1 MSEDK
6 NDNGKKTLSLTA
18 KLDPSKVAAGQV
30 RQSFTHGRSKQ
41 VAVEVKKRRVIKK
54 PETDNSH
61 LSEKMAQA
69 MAAIPKGLTEKE
81 WHARLNAVKA
91 ESERAKLAEEA
102 AKLAAIEAAARAVEE
117 EKRKAE
123 ELANAPPE
131 VIAPEP
137 EVKVAAPV
145 VKKDEAVVVEPVEE
159 PVVDAGFSGVP
170 KKTSSRDDEEE
181 FDEHGVS
188 KKKVKHD
195 AAKAKVVKNEA
206 PRRDSKITLVKA
218 LIQNEVGEEAGM
230 RTRSQAAA
238 RRSREKGRKKSHL
251 QDFETKK
258 VVREVTIPEVI
269 TVQELANRMA
279 VRTTEVIKALMKMGV
294 MATINQVIDA
304 DTAELIVQES
314 GHTVNR
320 VSEADVEIGLGTE
333 NDTAGTL
340 VSRAPVVT
348 VMGHVDHGKTSLLDA
363 IRATDVVAKE
373 AGGITQH
380 IGAYQVHLP
389 GNDHAITFID
399 TPGHSAFTEMR
410 ARGAKVTDIVILVV
424 AADDGI
430 KEQTIEAISHVKAAG
445 VPMIVAI
452 NKIDKPGA
460 DPDRVRN
467 ELLSHEIVVE
477 SLGGDTMDVE
487 ISAKQ
492 KLNIDKLLETVLIQ
506 AEILELKANP
516 NRVAQGAV
524 IEAKMEKGRGSV
536 ATVLVQHGTLKVGD
550 IFVAGS
556 QVGKVR
562 ALIDEHG
569 TNIETAGPSMP
580 VEVLGFNDTPYA
592 GDDFHVVDNEGRARE
607 IAQYRSHR
615 DKNLSVAKAKMS
627 LEDLFAQQALV
638 DKKELAIVIK
648 GDVGGSVEA
657 LVSSL
662 SKFNSDELHVR
673 VLHSGVGGIT
683 ERDVILANASNGFIV
698 GFNVRANPQARD
710 LAKRDGVAIRYYSII
725 YDVIDDVKAALTG
738 MLSPTLREKY
748 LGQAEIRQIYNITKV
763 GKVAGCMVTE
773 GVVKRGAKVRLLR
786 DDVVIH
792 EGTLKTLRRFKDEL
806 KEVKEGYECGMA
818 FENYHDIKEN
828 DKIECFEIEVIARTL

>member
-6 NDNGKKTLSLTA
+6 KENGKKTLSLTT
-18 KLDPSKVAAGQV
+18 KLDTSKAASGQV
-30 RQSFTHGRSKQ
+30 RQSFSHGRSKQ
-41 VAVEVKKRRVIKK
+41 VEVEVKKRRVIKK
-54 PETDNSH
+54 PNETQDPAA
-61 LSEKMAQA
+61 EKMAQV
-69 MAAIPKGLTEKE
+69 MAAKPKGLTDQE
-81 WHARLNAVKA
+81 WNARLNAVKA
-91 ESERAKLAEEA
+91 ESERTKQAEEDARIAAEKAALEAAEEQKRLAEEA
-102 AKLAAIEAAARAVEE
+102 LKAPVLEEVPVKEE
-117 EKRKAE
+117 EPTSEPVKERAEGDAELEDQKPNVSTSIKKTILDEDDLSEEDSDFRKKIKH
-123 ELANAPPE
+123 E
-131 VIAPEP
+131 VPKAT
-137 EVKVAAPV
+137 V
-145 VKKDEAVVVEPVEE
+145 VKKDV
-159 PVVDAGFSGVP
+159 
-170 KKTSSRDDEEE
+170 SRRE
-181 FDEHGVS
+181 G
-188 KKKVKHD
+188 
-195 AAKAKVVKNEA
+195 
-206 PRRDSKITLVKA
+206 KITLEKA
-218 LIQNEVGEEAGM
+218 LILSETGEEVEP
-230 RTRSQAAA
+230 RHRSQAAA
-238 RRSREKGRKKSHL
+238 RRAREKAYKKSN
-251 QDFETKK
+251 QQAFEPKK
-258 VVREVTIPEVI
+258 IVREVIIPETI

-279 VRTTEVIKALMKMGV
+279 LRTTEVIKSLMKMGV
-294 MATINQVIDA
+294 MATIHQMLDA
-304 DTAELIVQES
+304 DTAELVVEEAGHIVK
-314 GHTVNR
+314 R
-320 VSEADVEIGLGTE
+320 VSESDVEIGLGDNLHE
-333 NDTAGTL
+333 VATL
-340 VSRAPVVT
+340 LPRAPVVT

-389 GNDHAITFID
+389 NTDNTITFID

-410 ARGAKVTDIVILVV
+410 ARGAKVTDIVVLVV

-477 SLGGDTMDVE
+477 SLGGDVMDVE

-492 KLNIDKLLETVLIQ
+492 RINIDKLLETILIL
-506 AEILELKANP
+506 AEMLELKANP
-516 NRVAQGAV
+516 NRAAQGAV
-524 IEAKMEKGRGSV
+524 VEAKMEKGRGSI
-536 ATVLVQHGTLKVGD
+536 ATVLVQHGTLRVGD
-550 IFVAGS
+550 VFVAGS

-569 TNIETAGPSMP
+569 MNLESAGPSMP
-580 VEVLGFNDTPYA
+580 VEILGFNDTPMA
-592 GDDFHVVDNEGRARE
+592 GDDFHVVNNESRARE
-607 IAQYRSHR
+607 IAQYRQHR
-615 DKNLSVAKAKMS
+615 DKTISAAKSKMS
-627 LEDLFAQQALV
+627 LEDMFAAHSNA
-638 DKKELAIVIK
+638 DRKELSIVIK

-657 LVSSL
+657 LVGSL
-662 SKFNSDELHVR
+662 SKFNSDEIHVR

-683 ERDVILANASNGFIV
+683 ERDVILANASNGMII

-710 LAKRDGVAIRYYSII
+710 LAKRENISIRYYSII
-725 YDVIDDVKAALTG
+725 YDVIDDVKAALSG

-786 DDVVIH
+786 EDVVIH

-828 DKIECFEIEVIARTL
+828 DKIECFEIEEIARTL

>member
-6 NDNGKKTLSLTA
+6 NDNGKKTLSLST
-18 KLDPSKVAAGQV
+18 KLDPSKTASGQV
-30 RQSFTHGRSKQ
+30 RQSFSHGRSKQ

-54 PETDNSH
+54 PHEE
-61 LSEKMAQA
+61 LGPEAAKMAQA

-91 ESERAKLAEEA
+91 ESERAKIAEEE
-102 AKLAAIEAAARAVEE
+102 AKKQAEAAALQAIEE

-123 ELANAPPE
+123 EAANAPPVTE
-131 VIAPEP
+131 VVEEI
-137 EVKVAAPV
+137 
-145 VKKDEAVVVEPVEE
+145 VEPVAAEKE
-159 PVVDAGFSGVP
+159 PAEPAASTEAAVDPAAIP
-170 KKTSSRDDEEE
+170 QKKTTLEEDEE
-181 FDEHGVS
+181 FDEFGVS
-188 KKKVKHD
+188 KKKVKHEV
-195 AAKAKVVKNEA
+195 AKTKVVKKDLS
-206 PRRDSKITLVKA
+206 RRDGKLTLEKA
-218 LIQNEVGEEAGM
+218 LIQTEVGEEAVV
-230 RTRSQAAA
+230 RTRSQAAT
-238 RRSREKGRKKSHL
+238 RRSREKERKKSFS
-251 QDFETKK
+251 QDFEPKK
-258 VVREVTIPEVI
+258 VVREVTIPEII

-279 VRTTEVIKALMKMGV
+279 VRTTEVIKSLMKMGV
-294 MATINQVIDA
+294 MATINHVLDA
-304 DTAELIVQES
+304 DTAELVVQES
-314 GHTVNR
+314 GHIAKR
-320 VSEADVEIGLGTE
+320 VSEADVEIGLGTDKDSKE
-333 NDTAGTL
+333 TL

-477 SLGGDTMDVE
+477 SMGGDTMDVE

-562 ALIDEHG
+562 ALVDEHG
-569 TNIETAGPSMP
+569 VNIESAGPSMP
-580 VEVLGFNDTPYA
+580 VEVLGFNDTPSA

-607 IAQYRSHR
+607 IAQYRAHR

-627 LEDLFAQQALV
+627 LEDMFAQQALT
-638 DKKELAIVIK
+638 DKKELAVVIK

-662 SKFNSDELHVR
+662 GKYNSDELHVR

-683 ERDVILANASNGFIV
+683 ERDVILANASNGFII

-710 LAKRDGVAIRYYSII
+710 LAKRDNVSIRYYSII

-773 GVVKRGAKVRLLR
+773 GIVKRGAKVRLLR

-818 FENYHDIKEN
+818 FENYSDIKEN
-828 DKIECFEIEVIARTL
+828 DKIECFEIEEIARTL

>member
-6 NDNGKKTLSLTA
+6 NDNGKKTLSLSTN
-18 KLDPSKVAAGQV
+18 LDPKKVAAGQV
-30 RQSFTHGRSKQ
+30 RQSFSHGRSKQ

-54 PETDNSH
+54 PHEE
-61 LSEKMAQA
+61 LSASSQKMAQA

-81 WHARLNAVKA
+81 WNARLNAVRA
-91 ESERAKLAEEA
+91 EAERAKLAEEESKIA
-102 AKLAAIEAAARAVEE
+102 AAEAAVRAVEE

-123 ELANAPPE
+123 EAAQAALLAESQAAEVVIEAATEPAVEVSTVISAPSIE
-131 VIAPEP
+131 TEAIASVALPK
-137 EVKVAAPV
+137 KVAS
-145 VKKDEAVVVEPVEE
+145 EE
-159 PVVDAGFSGVP
+159 D
-170 KKTSSRDDEEE
+170 EE
-181 FDEHGVS
+181 FDEFGVS
-188 KKKVKHD
+188 KKKIKHEV
-195 AAKAKVVKNEA
+195 AKTKVVKKEVA
-206 PRRDSKITLVKA
+206 RREGKLTLEKA
-218 LIQNEVGEEAGM
+218 LIQTEVGEEAGV
-230 RTRSQAAA
+230 RTHSQAAT
-238 RRSREKGRKKSHL
+238 RRAREKGRKKSFN
-251 QDFETKK
+251 QEFEPKK
-258 VVREVTIPEVI
+258 VVREVIIPETI

-279 VRTTEVIKALMKMGV
+279 VRTAEVIKALMKMDV

-304 DTAELIVQES
+304 DTAELVVQES
-314 GHTVNR
+314 GHTAKR
-320 VSEADVEIGLGTE
+320 VSGADVEIGLGTDKDITE
-333 NDTAGTL
+333 TL
-340 VSRAPVVT
+340 HPRAPVVT

-363 IRATDVVAKE
+363 IRTTDVVAKE

-389 GNDHAITFID
+389 GHDQAITFID

-516 NRVAQGAV
+516 NRAAQGTV

-550 IFVAGS
+550 VFVAGA

-562 ALIDEHG
+562 ALVDEHG
-569 TNIETAGPSMP
+569 VNINTAGPSTP

-592 GDDFHVVDNEGRARE
+592 GDDFHVVNNESRARE

-615 DKNLSVAKAKMS
+615 DKNISAAKSKMS
-627 LEDLFAQQALV
+627 LEDLFAQQSNT
-638 DKKELAIVIK
+638 DKKELAVVIK

-657 LVSSL
+657 LVGSL
-662 SKFNSDELHVR
+662 SKFNSDEVYVR

-683 ERDVILANASNGFIV
+683 ERDVILANASNGLII
-698 GFNVRANPQARD
+698 GFNVRANSQARD
-710 LAKRDGVAIRYYSII
+710 LAKRENINIRYYSII

-738 MLSPTLREKY
+738 MLSPILREKY

-763 GKVAGCMVTE
+763 GKVGGCMVTE

-786 DDVVIH
+786 EDVVIH
-792 EGTLKTLRRFKDEL
+792 EGTLKTLRRFKDEVN
-806 KEVKEGYECGMA
+806 EVKEGYECGMA

-828 DKIECFEIEVIARTL
+828 DKIECFEIEEIARTL

>member
-6 NDNGKKTLSLTA
+6 NDNGKKTLSLTT
-18 KLDPSKVAAGQV
+18 KLDPSKAATGQV
-30 RQSFTHGRSKQ
+30 RQSFSHGRSKQ
-41 VAVEVKKRRVIKK
+41 VAVEVKKKKVINK
-54 PETDNSH
+54 PTEGQPIV
-61 LSEKMAQA
+61 SEKMAQA

-102 AKLAAIEAAARAVEE
+102 RIAAEIEEQKRKEEEQRLAEEIKNNPAIEEPVASPAEEVASIEEDEE
-117 EKRKAE
+117 ESVPEAPASFPVKKAAKE
-123 ELANAPPE
+123 DEDAADDDSDFKKKQKHD
-131 VIAPEP
+131 A
-137 EVKVAAPV
+137 VKASV
-145 VKKDEAVVVEPVEE
+145 VKKDA
-159 PVVDAGFSGVP
+159 
-170 KKTSSRDDEEE
+170 SRRE
-181 FDEHGVS
+181 G
-188 KKKVKHD
+188 KM
-195 AAKAKVVKNEA
+195 
-206 PRRDSKITLVKA
+206 TLEKA
-218 LIQNEVGEEAGM
+218 LIITEVGEELET
-230 RTRSQAAA
+230 RQRSQAAA
-238 RRSREKGRKKSHL
+238 RRAREKAYKKSN
-251 QDFETKK
+251 QQAFEPKK
-258 VVREVTIPEVI
+258 IVREVIIPETI

-279 VRTTEVIKALMKMGV
+279 VRTTEVIKSLMKMGV
-294 MATINQVIDA
+294 MATIHQMLDA
-304 DTAELIVQES
+304 DTAELVVEEAGHIVK
-314 GHTVNR
+314 R
-320 VSEADVEIGLGTE
+320 VSEADVEIGLGGVS
-333 NDTAGTL
+333 NDVETL
-340 VSRAPVVT
+340 MPRAPVVT

-363 IRATDVVAKE
+363 IRETDVVAKE

-389 GNDHAITFID
+389 ETLNTITFID

-410 ARGAKVTDIVILVV
+410 ARGAKVTDIVVLVV

-460 DPDRVRN
+460 DPSRVRT
-467 ELLSHEIVVE
+467 ELLSQDIVVE
-477 SLGGDTMDVE
+477 SLGGDVMDVE

-492 KLNIDKLLETVLIQ
+492 RLNIDKLLETILIQ

-516 NRVAQGAV
+516 NRAAQGAV
-524 IEAKMEKGRGSV
+524 VEAKMEKGRGSI
-536 ATVLVQHGTLKVGD
+536 ATVLVQHGTLRIGD
-550 IFVAGS
+550 VFVAGS

-569 TNIETAGPSMP
+569 VNIESAGPSMP
-580 VEVLGFNDTPYA
+580 VEILGFNDTPYA
-592 GDDFHVVDNEGRARE
+592 GDDFHVVNNEARARE
-607 IAQYRSHR
+607 IAQYRLHR
-615 DKNLSVAKAKMS
+615 DKTLMASKSKMT
-627 LEDLFAQQALV
+627 LEDMFAAQSNV
-638 DKKELAIVIK
+638 DRKELSIVIK

-657 LVSSL
+657 LVGSL
-662 SKFNSDELHVR
+662 SKFNNDEVHVR

-683 ERDVILANASNGFIV
+683 ERDVILANASNGLIV

-710 LAKRDGVAIRYYSII
+710 LAKKEGISIRYYSII

-773 GVVKRGAKVRLLR
+773 GTVKRGAKVRLLR

-828 DKIECFEIEVIARTL
+828 DKIECFEIEEIARTL

>member
-6 NDNGKKTLSLTA
+6 NDNGKKTLSLTT
-18 KLDPSKVAAGQV
+18 KLDPSKAATGQV
-30 RQSFTHGRSKQ
+30 RQSFSHGRSKQ
-41 VAVEVKKRRVIKK
+41 VAVEVKKKKVINK
-54 PETDNSH
+54 PTEGQPAV
-61 LSEKMAQA
+61 SEKMAQA

-102 AKLAAIEAAARAVEE
+102 RIAAEIEEQKRKEEEQRIAEEIKNNPAIEEPVASPVEE
-117 EKRKAE
+117 VASIEEDEEESVPETPASFPVKKTAKEDEDVADDDSDFKKKQKHDAVKAS
-123 ELANAPPE
+123 
-131 VIAPEP
+131 
-137 EVKVAAPV
+137 V
-145 VKKDEAVVVEPVEE
+145 VKKDA
-159 PVVDAGFSGVP
+159 
-170 KKTSSRDDEEE
+170 SRRE
-181 FDEHGVS
+181 G
-188 KKKVKHD
+188 KM
-195 AAKAKVVKNEA
+195 
-206 PRRDSKITLVKA
+206 TLEKA
-218 LIQNEVGEEAGM
+218 LIITEVGEELET
-230 RTRSQAAA
+230 RQRSQAAA
-238 RRSREKGRKKSHL
+238 RRAREKAYKKSN
-251 QDFETKK
+251 QQAFEPKK
-258 VVREVTIPEVI
+258 IVREVIIPETI

-279 VRTTEVIKALMKMGV
+279 VRTTEVIKSLMKMGV
-294 MATINQVIDA
+294 MATIHQMLDA
-304 DTAELIVQES
+304 DTAELVVEEAGHIVK
-314 GHTVNR
+314 R
-320 VSEADVEIGLGTE
+320 VSEADVEIGLGGVS
-333 NDTAGTL
+333 NDVETL
-340 VSRAPVVT
+340 MPRAPVVT

-363 IRATDVVAKE
+363 IRETDVVAKE

-389 GNDHAITFID
+389 ETLNTITFID

-410 ARGAKVTDIVILVV
+410 ARGAKVTDIVVLVV

-460 DPDRVRN
+460 DPSRVRT
-467 ELLSHEIVVE
+467 ELLSQDIVVE
-477 SLGGDTMDVE
+477 SLGGDVMDVE

-492 KLNIDKLLETVLIQ
+492 RLNIDKLLETILIQ

-516 NRVAQGAV
+516 NRAAQGAV
-524 IEAKMEKGRGSV
+524 VEAKMEKGRGSI
-536 ATVLVQHGTLKVGD
+536 ATVLVQHGTLRIGD
-550 IFVAGS
+550 VFVAGS

-569 TNIETAGPSMP
+569 VNIESAGPSMP
-580 VEVLGFNDTPYA
+580 VEILGFNDTPYA
-592 GDDFHVVDNEGRARE
+592 GDDFHVVNNEARARE
-607 IAQYRSHR
+607 IAQYRLHR
-615 DKNLSVAKAKMS
+615 DKTLMASKSKMT
-627 LEDLFAQQALV
+627 LEDMFAAQSNV
-638 DKKELAIVIK
+638 DRKELSIVIK

-657 LVSSL
+657 LVGSL
-662 SKFNSDELHVR
+662 SKFNNDEVHVR

-683 ERDVILANASNGFIV
+683 ERDVILANASNGLIV

-710 LAKRDGVAIRYYSII
+710 LAKKEGISIRYYSII

-773 GVVKRGAKVRLLR
+773 GTVKRGAKVRLLR

-828 DKIECFEIEVIARTL
+828 DKIECFEIEEIARTL

>member
-6 NDNGKKTLSLTA
+6 NDTGKKTLSLTT
-18 KLDPSKVAAGQV
+18 KLDPSKAAAGQV
-30 RQSFTHGRSKQ
+30 RQSFSHGRSKQ
-41 VAVEVKKRRVIKK
+41 VEVEVKKRRVIKK
-54 PETDNSH
+54 PHEELDPAAA
-61 LSEKMAQA
+61 KMAQV
-69 MAAIPKGLTEKE
+69 MAAVPKGLTEKE

-91 ESERAKLAEEA
+91 ESERSKMAEIEAVRLAEE
-102 AKLAAIEAAARAVEE
+102 ETARLVEE
-117 EKRKAE
+117 EKRRTEAQEKAAE
-123 ELANAPPE
+123 IVETVVADVADVQDEL
-131 VIAPEP
+131 EP
-137 EVKVAAPV
+137 EAI
-145 VKKDEAVVVEPVEE
+145 VVETVSVET
-159 PVVDAGFSGVP
+159 PILQ
-170 KKTSSRDDEEE
+170 KKLAADE
-181 FDEHGVS
+181 DEDEDGS
-188 KKKVKHD
+188 AKKIRHE
-195 AAKAKVVKNEA
+195 AAKAKVVKKDTT
-206 PRRDSKITLVKA
+206 RRESKLTLEKA
-218 LIQNEVGEEAGM
+218 LIQTEVDDEVGTRM
-230 RTRSQAAA
+230 RSQAAA
-238 RRSREKGRKKSHL
+238 RRSREKERKKSNL
-251 QDFETKK
+251 QAFEPKK
-258 VVREVTIPEVI
+258 IVREVIIPETI

-279 VRTTEVIKALMKMGV
+279 VRTAEVIKALMKMGV
-294 MATINQVIDA
+294 MATINQMLDA
-304 DTAELIVQES
+304 DTAELVVQES
-314 GHTVNR
+314 GHTVKR
-320 VSEADVEIGLGTE
+320 VSESDVEIGLGSAK
-333 NDTAGTL
+333 NDSQESLTP
-340 VSRAPVVT
+340 RAPVVT

-430 KEQTIEAISHVKAAG
+430 KEQTVEAISHVKAAG

-477 SLGGDTMDVE
+477 SMGGDVMDVE

-492 KLNIDKLLETVLIQ
+492 KLNIDSLLETVLVQ

-524 IEAKMEKGRGSV
+524 IEAKMEKGRGSI
-536 ATVLVQHGTLKVGD
+536 ATVLVQHGTLRVGD
-550 IFVAGS
+550 VFVAGT

-569 TNIETAGPSMP
+569 VNLETAGPSTP
-580 VEVLGFNDTPYA
+580 VEILGFNDTPFA
-592 GDDFHVVDNEGRARE
+592 GDDFHVVNNEAKARE
-607 IAQYRSHR
+607 IAQYRLNR
-615 DKNLSVAKAKMS
+615 DKNLIAAKAKMS
-627 LEDLFAQQALV
+627 LEDMFAQQASS
-638 DKKELAIVIK
+638 DRKELAVVIK

-657 LVSSL
+657 LVGSL
-662 SKFNSDELHVR
+662 SKFNSDEVHVR

-683 ERDVILANASNGFIV
+683 ERDVILASASNGIII

-710 LAKRDGVAIRYYSII
+710 LAKRGNTGIRYYSII
-725 YDVIDDVKAALTG
+725 YDVIDDVKAALSG
-738 MLSPTLREKY
+738 MLAPTLREKY
-748 LGQAEIRQIYNITKV
+748 LGLAEIRQIYNITKV

-773 GVVKRGAKVRLLR
+773 GMVKRGAKVRLLR

-818 FENYHDIKEN
+818 FENYSDIKEN
-828 DKIECFEIEVIARTL
+828 DKIECFEIEEIARSL